1 MLPRLLHAAVPLT
14 ALQAGGPAVAA
25 AVLHRVGRA
34 RRSVDLEAAV
44 QGARHGGEEGC
55 GGCETRGWK
64 IQAYCGSPKDNLW
77 IEGKF
82 CCKGARAPEIM
93 GGESG
98 SEKGI

>member
-1 MLPRLLHAAVPLT
+1 MLPRLLYAAVPLP
-14 ALQAGGPAVAA
+14 APQAGGAAVAA

-34 RRSVDLEAAV
+34 LRSVDLEAAV
-44 QGARHGGEEGC
+44 QGPCHGGEEGRA
-55 GGCETRGWK
+55 GCQTRGWK
-64 IQAYCGSPKDNLW
+64 IQAHCGSPKNNFRV
-77 IEGKF
+77 EGKF